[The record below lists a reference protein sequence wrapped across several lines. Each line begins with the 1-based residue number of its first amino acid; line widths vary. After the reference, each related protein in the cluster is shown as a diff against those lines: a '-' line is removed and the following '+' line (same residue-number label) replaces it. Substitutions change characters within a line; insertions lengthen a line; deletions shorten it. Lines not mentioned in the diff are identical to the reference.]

1 MNYQEIKPLDI
12 TNGVGIRTTIFVTG
26 CEHYCVDCFNKEL
39 WDFNSGKLYTVK
51 TEQEIIKNIGND
63 MIQGLSIL
71 GGEPLHPNNCVNV
84 FKLTKRV
91 KQLYPKKDIWIWSG
105 YTIEELGEM
114 FNINRLLKYVD
125 VLVDGKYEKKNRDMK
140 LKYKGSSN
148 QRVIDIQK
156 TLNESTISLYKDK
169 EEEANWK

>member
-12 TNGVGIRTTIFVTG
+12 TNGVGIRTTLFVTG
-26 CEHYCVDCFNKEL
+26 CEHYCEDCFNNEL
-39 WDFNSGKLYTVK
+39 WSFSSGVPYTRDTENEILY
-51 TEQEIIKNIGND
+51 D
-63 MIQGLSIL
+63 MNKDVIQGLSIL
-71 GGEPLHPNNCVNV
+71 GGEPLHPNNCVKI
-84 FKLTKRV
+84 FKLTKRA

-105 YTIEELGEM
+105 YTFEELGKM

-125 VLVDGKYEKKNRDMK
+125 VLVDGKYEKENRDMK

-156 TLNESTISLYKDK
+156 TLNESRISLYEDK
-169 EEEANWK
+169 EEESNWK